1 MASYSIGSGFI
12 FGHCGYQSMSTLLT
26 GLRAWVLQRAS
37 AIYLLLF
44 VVLMPIVIAFEKI
57 DNLEAWQGFISS
69 PMVVVTSVLFFI
81 SLFAHA
87 WVGIRDVI
95 IDYVHSFN
103 IRVFLLFI
111 LAVYLIV
118 MLAWVLRILL
128 LATGAP
134 A

>member
-1 MASYSIGSGFI
+1 
-12 FGHCGYQSMSTLLT
+12 MSNILT

-44 VVLMPIVIAFEKI
+44 VVLMPVVIAGEKI
-57 DNLEAWQGFISS
+57 DNFDAWQNFMSS
-69 PMVVVTSVLFFI
+69 PMVVVTWVLFFI

-111 LAVYLIV
+111 LAVYLIAILV
-118 MLAWVLRILL
+118 WVLRILL

-134 A
+134 V